1 MPSQRGG
8 ALFGFLSKEG
18 NTNLNYTTENG
29 VSSGVLQYVY
39 YFITLTIVVLLFLV
53 VIHYTVT
60 PIFRTRRGGPGVIPV
75 PGVDDVATY
84 WKNEKSITTLRQN
97 TTPIGG
103 VFQNYSYMLD
113 IQVDNP
119 TANTGAP
126 RVLMSRGTS
135 PFAQPAQFRDSDTIL
150 TIAPNFNTIV
160 YLDRLTNDLNVSVS
174 LLNDK
179 SQSSPQV
186 VLANVLIPNVPVR
199 KPIRLGVMISARV
212 MEVYVNGYLVRSQ
225 TYTLPVRG
233 LTGDIYPPLNN
244 VLSSVARVRNLRLW
258 NRILSPAEFRAY
270 GAPSAGTF
278 DVLPVPD
285 SCVA

>member
-1 MPSQRGG
+1 MPSQKGG
-8 ALFGFLSKEG
+8 ALFGFGS
-18 NTNLNYTTENG
+18 NTANTNYTTENG

-39 YFITLTIVVLLFLV
+39 YFITLTIIILLFLV
-53 VIHYTVT
+53 VIHFTVT

-75 PGVDDVATY
+75 PGVDDVTTY
-84 WKNEKSITTLRQN
+84 WKDEKSIRTLQQN

-126 RVLMSRGTS
+126 RVLLSRGTS
-135 PFAQPAQFRDSDTIL
+135 PFSQPAQFKDSDTIL

-174 LLNDK
+174 LLNDR
-179 SQSSPQV
+179 SQANPQV

-233 LTGDIYPPLNN
+233 ITGDIYPPLGAILN
-244 VLSSVARVRNLRLW
+244 STARVRNLRLW

-270 GAPSAGTF
+270 GAPSTDIF
-278 DVLPVPD
+278 DIKPIPD